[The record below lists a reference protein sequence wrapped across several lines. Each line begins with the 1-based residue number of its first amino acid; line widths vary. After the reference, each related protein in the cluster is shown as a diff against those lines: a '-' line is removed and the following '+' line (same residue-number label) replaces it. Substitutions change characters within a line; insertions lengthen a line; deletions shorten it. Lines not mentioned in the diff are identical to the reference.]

1 MLLFLL
7 LLLSF
12 TIKVHFVSLI
22 ISISFF
28 SHFTTLS
35 FSQVGNT
42 GTGDEAEY
50 PGGEEARKKQKA
62 AVLAA
67 SMNMPRDRLTKELM
81 KRKLETMGSK
91 KVLADRLVEA
101 FETQLSAQLKAQVD
115 DRSIAKL
122 WLDQIEF
129 ANVIIV
135 SKATQFLQNGTQKQ
149 LKEIE
154 YMIRK
159 INPKARVLIPAMD
172 QYLDLDVSTNLINT
186 GLFDMEEASA
196 SIEWAQEMMAEEHNP
211 ETLEYGIASTTF
223 VANDMPFHPLRLKAA
238 LRGFSDWRLALEG
251 DNEGNRTFKGVV
263 RTKGQLWLANC
274 NAFPVYFQQAGKHV
288 DMKPS
293 EMPFYAERNIK
304 DFSKDETEVYGCM
317 KEKGMLTERWGDQ
330 KSQLVFIGT
339 NIDAENIQNRLTD
352 ALLTEEESVQ
362 VGGLEGW
369 RTLEDPFYGGELTT
383 LCDSFHAFVAKHGT
397 HVEEGRQ

>member
-1 MLLFLL
+1 MHVV
-7 LLLSF
+7 SF
-12 TIKVHFVSLI
+12 I
-22 ISISFF
+22 IFNCF
-28 SHFTTLS
+28 YRFS

-42 GTGDEAEY
+42 GTGDKAEY
-50 PGGEEARKKQKA
+50 PGGEEARKEQKA
-62 AVLAA
+62 AVVAA
-67 SMNMPRDRLTKELM
+67 SINMPRDRLKKELA
-81 KRKLETMGSK
+81 KRKLETTGSK

-101 FETQLSAQLKAQVD
+101 FEEQLSAQLMAQVD

-135 SKATQFLQNGTQKQ
+135 SKAAQFLQNGTQKQ

-154 YMIRK
+154 CMIRK
-159 INPKARVLIPAMD
+159 INPKARVLIPTKD
-172 QYLDLDVSTNLINT
+172 QYLDLDVSANLINT

-196 SIEWAQEMMAEEHNP
+196 SIEWAQELVAEEHNP
-211 ETLEYGIASTTF
+211 ETLEYGISSTTF

-238 LRGFSDWRLALEG
+238 LGGFSDWRLTLKG

-263 RTKGQLWLANC
+263 RTKGQIWLANC

-304 DFSKDETEVYGCM
+304 DFSKDEKEVYGWM
-317 KEKGMLTERWGDQ
+317 KEKGMLTERWGDR

-339 NIDAENIQNRLTD
+339 NLDAENIQKRLTQ
-352 ALLTEEESVQ
+352 ALLTEEESIK

-383 LCDSFHAFVAKHGT
+383 MCDSFHAYVAKHGT
-397 HVEEGRQ
+397 HAGEGQ